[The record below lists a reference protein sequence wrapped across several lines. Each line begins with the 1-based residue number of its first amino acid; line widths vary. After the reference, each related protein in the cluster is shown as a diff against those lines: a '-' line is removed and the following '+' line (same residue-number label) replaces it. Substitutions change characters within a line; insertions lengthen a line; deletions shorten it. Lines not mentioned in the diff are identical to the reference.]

1 MTTQS
6 KARHKSLH
14 RALYKAPKAPKPLPI
29 QEPWAL
35 LGGMSPVTFMQE
47 YWQKKPLLVRGAI
60 PAFQLARES
69 GLELESP
76 ISMADLSDFARQKT
90 VESRLIQSKPWSLK
104 KGPFKPKDIP
114 PLKKDDWTLLVQ
126 GVNAH
131 HPIAERVMSW
141 FRFIPEARLDD
152 LMISIAGKHGGVG
165 PHVDSYDVF
174 LLQMAGRRHWKISGQ
189 KDLRLKEGL
198 PLKILKHF
206 EPTQDWVLEPGDMLY
221 LPPNIAHDGLAL
233 DAGCQTWSIGFRAPT
248 YKELISEIL
257 WRTTEAL
264 ENDPKLCQ
272 LYTDPKQPATLDT
285 STVPKDLVAAVSK
298 HLNGLRWSD
307 SDISCTL
314 ASILSEPKPQTV
326 FAVPESQLDLN
337 SFKKMIEKQGLR
349 LSPQSKAL
357 HDHDFF
363 YLNGESLSDSEES
376 DWPFWLRLAQEQ
388 SLSPAMCQK
397 LVKLIKDVDSPWFE
411 AYSSAWILIDQ
422 D

>member
-1 MTTQS
+1 MTTKPNSRYQ
-6 KARHKSLH
+6 
-14 RALYKAPKAPKPLPI
+14 APEVPQPLPI

-35 LGGMSPVTFMQE
+35 LGGMSPVTFMKD

-60 PAFQLARES
+60 PAFQLAKES
-69 GLELESP
+69 GLVLESP
-76 ISMADLSDFARQKT
+76 LSISDLSDLAKQKN
-90 VESRLIQSKPWSLK
+90 VESRLIKSKPWSLK

-114 PLKKDDWTLLVQ
+114 SLKKDAWTLLVQ
-126 GVNAH
+126 GVNAQ

-174 LLQMAGRRHWKISGQ
+174 LLQMSGRRHWKISEQ

-221 LPPNIAHDGLAL
+221 LPPNIAHDGVSL

-264 ENDPKLCQ
+264 ENDPALSQ
-272 LYTDPKQPATLDT
+272 LYADPKQSATLDA
-285 STVPKDLVAAVSK
+285 SAVPQDLVAAVSK
-298 HLNGLRWSD
+298 HLNGLHWSE

-314 ASILSEPKPQTV
+314 ASILSEPKAQTV
-326 FAVPESQLDLN
+326 FEPPKSLLDFN
-337 SFKKMIEKQGLR
+337 TFKKTMVQQGLR

-363 YLNGESLSDSEES
+363 YLNGESLSDSEEA
-376 DWPFWLRLAQEQ
+376 DWAFWLELAQEQ
-388 SLSPAMCQK
+388 SLSPAKCQQ
-397 LVKLIKDVDSPWFE
+397 LVKLLEDVDSPWFE
-411 AYSSAWILIDQ
+411 AYSSGWVLIK
-422 D
+422 